1 MHYKPEWCSTR
12 MVYLFLDANEWNIS
26 KTLDPNLLFSD
37 TLIVYIHYQIYDK
50 RFSALFEIFITT
62 SHQIKVISF
71 YLTGFSNNVKQGKH
85 QNTFYTINVKR
96 LNATQFLLFCN
107 ILSFFYSKV
116 TFHQDLSFVQMEAA
130 ETKIKYFRCRKYIT
144 CSCYKKYFWS
154 AGYKRTQKLFHD

>member
-37 TLIVYIHYQIYDK
+37 TLILYIHYQIQIYDK
-50 RFSALFEIFITT
+50 RFITT
-62 SHQIKVISF
+62 IYQIKLISF

-96 LNATQFLLFCN
+96 LNATWFPLFCN
-107 ILSFFYSKV
+107 VLSFFYSKV
-116 TFHQDLSFVQMEAA
+116 TFHQDLSFVQIEAA
-130 ETKIKYFRCRKYIT
+130 TTKIKYLRCRKYVT